1 MAQIAPRPT
10 KIRCAHQLIDGH
22 DLITRMGIGFL
33 IGTVDQPMSTSGL
46 KEVGYGD
53 LIIHPNCFFFYMVN
67 HYQSYGTWFR
77 ITLKQSV
84 NSMLYLRRSFHLF
97 KYLNPIC
104 LLQI

>member
-1 MAQIAPRPT
+1 
-10 KIRCAHQLIDGH
+10 
-22 DLITRMGIGFL
+22 MGIGFL